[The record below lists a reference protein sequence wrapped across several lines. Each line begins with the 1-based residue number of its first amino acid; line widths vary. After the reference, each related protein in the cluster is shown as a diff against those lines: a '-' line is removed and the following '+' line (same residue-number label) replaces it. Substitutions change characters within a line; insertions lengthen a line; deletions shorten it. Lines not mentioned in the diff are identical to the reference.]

1 MWIWSGDI
9 TTGLREYEA
18 GLLNE
23 SRGKG
28 VENHLGDILTYTKDF
43 DEHLAPVE
51 VVLSSLQS
59 AGLSVNFLKSRWC
72 CASLEF
78 VGIPVDRQGFDQQS
92 QKPQR

>member
-1 MWIWSGDI
+1 MV
-9 TTGLREYEA
+9 A
-18 GLLNE
+18 GLLSE
-23 SRGKG
+23 LRGNG
-28 VENHLGDILTYTKDF
+28 VENYLDDILMYTKGF
-43 DEHLAPVE
+43 DEHVALIE